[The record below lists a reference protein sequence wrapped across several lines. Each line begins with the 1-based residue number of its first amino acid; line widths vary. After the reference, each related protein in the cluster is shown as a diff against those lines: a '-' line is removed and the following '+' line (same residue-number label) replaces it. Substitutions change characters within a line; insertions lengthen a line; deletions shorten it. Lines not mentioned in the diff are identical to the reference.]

1 MRRALFIV
9 ILTAP
14 CLRPLYADKWAPPT
28 EADYFSTNRKFVAHV
43 TPAKDRAKP
52 KIDVLRLE
60 DNLRV
65 ALWSSVL
72 TNEGAPQQVFLSDDG
87 KYAVTL
93 NEVNDRVHGGLGDS
107 VLAFY
112 GKDGLIK
119 NYSLEQILHYPDRI
133 DQKQFQSLFWRSKS
147 GRSWTNEPIVLETCH
162 GKLYFRLW
170 LSRGRRWLAW
180 RVPTGRE
187 VEITDTLLK
196 QWNKTTRTWALK
208 QIAESSP
215 LSSFAYQ
222 FLRNLKNPKDRPLIE
237 KLLCDQNFIRVS
249 MSRSLKTAPDGKR
262 VTHLKKW
269 TAASQ
274 NRFLAE
280 QILAEWDGRPVTS
293 SLVGQP
299 LTYLGRIEGLVKLPR
314 TDRPNAAALWILLLP
329 ESAPENRWPENPP
342 AQHLF
347 ASFADY
353 SLRGSDL
360 RHTEQFPFAI
370 STITPGRYRIK
381 TLLDKTAPP
390 PRIDNK
396 TCKPQPGDFQPAQS
410 VVITV
415 EPGKTI
421 ANIEIDC
428 TRPVPNPDQ

>member
-9 ILTAP
+9 LLTTP

-52 KIDVLRLE
+52 KIDVFRLE
-60 DNLRV
+60 NDLRT

-72 TNEGAPQQVFLSDDG
+72 ANEGAPQQVFLSDDG

-112 GKDGLIK
+112 AKDGLIK
-119 NYSLEQILHYPDRI
+119 KYSLEQILHYPDRI
-133 DQKQFQSLFWRSKS
+133 DQKQFRKLFWRSKS
-147 GRSWTNEPIVLETCH
+147 GRNWTNEPIVLETCH

-170 LSRGRRWLAW
+170 LSRGRRFLAW
-180 RVPTGRE
+180 QVPTGQE
-187 VEITDTLLK
+187 VEITDRLLN

-237 KLLCDQNFIRVS
+237 KLLRDQNFIRVS
-249 MSRSLKTAPDGKR
+249 MSRPLRTGPDGKR
-262 VTHLKKW
+262 IPHLKKW

-293 SLVGQP
+293 SLVAQP
-299 LTYLGRIEGLVKLPR
+299 LNYLGRIEGVVTLPK

-329 ESAPENRWPENPP
+329 HSTPENQWPENPP

-353 SLRGSDL
+353 NLRGFDL
-360 RHTEQFPFAI
+360 EHTEKFPFAI

-381 TLLDKTAPP
+381 VTLDKTAPLS
-390 PRIDNK
+390 
-396 TCKPQPGDFQPAQS
+396 KPDAKFYRPQTGDFQNAESPT
-410 VVITV
+410 ITV